1 MRILAID
8 IGIRNLA
15 LCMLDNGRIAHWQTV
30 DLSGSDYKPQDN
42 VKLVMEFRNEFSY
55 LFDAADLVIVER
67 QMRVNMRIIEAV
79 LHALSLKSARWSA
92 PGLSSSTLASAGAT
106 TDKTRKRPWT
116 TSKSCCPRA
125 RTTRHT
131 RPSLQGQR
139 SVTTLRTHTSW
150 PSFFHS
156 RRVAALRHDRRLSL
170 LLPRLWHLECQR
182 LVPLLRGGR
191 PPVAAVHAGATQ
203 ADVCPRVDLP
213 VSLSA

>member
-79 LHALSLKSARWSA
+79 LHALSFKKCKVVGARTIKQHFGLCRRDYRQNKKA
-92 PGLSSSTLASAGAT
+92 AVDHVQELLSS
-106 TDKTRKRPWT
+106 
-116 TSKSCCPRA
+116 CPDDEAHAAQFA
-125 RTTRHT
+125 RTKKRDD
-131 RPSLQGQR
+131 LADAY
-139 SVTTLRTHTSW
+139 LMAL
-150 PSFFHS
+150 FFS
-156 RRVAALRHDRRLSL
+156 QQEGSS
-170 LLPRLWHLECQR
+170 
-182 LVPLLRGGR
+182 
-191 PPVAAVHAGATQ
+191 TQ
-203 ADVCPRVDLP
+203 A
-213 VSLSA
+213 